1 MVTTKVSKRVGLLV
15 AACLLSA
22 ALWAARWSSRIPS
35 YGGQPLSF
43 WLNQLPIVSVEG
55 PSGSTLS
62 RVNVVYSNP
71 FFGGASGAGTSR
83 AEDHRKALTAIR
95 AIGTNGFAFLIQ
107 KLEQR
112 PPRSRFSKLAQRYAA
127 NLSLTQKFFPSA
139 QQVEKE
145 RRQAVTGLLALCP
158 LPPDAVERL
167 RALSLDFQ
175 GPAWSL
181 AGDVLRA
188 NENPRVLR
196 DALKE
201 NK

>member
-1 MVTTKVSKRVGLLV
+1 
-15 AACLLSA
+15 
-22 ALWAARWSSRIPS
+22 
-35 YGGQPLSF
+35 
-43 WLNQLPIVSVEG
+43 
-55 PSGSTLS
+55 
-62 RVNVVYSNP
+62 
-71 FFGGASGAGTSR
+71 
-83 AEDHRKALTAIR
+83 LTAIR

-112 PPRSRFSKLAQRYAA
+112 PSRSRFSKLAQRYAA

-167 RALSLDFQ
+167 RTLSLDFQ